1 MIITSAHFLSTV
13 SIMNKRQMNA
23 LFDMFKEE
31 FPEPIVCDVP
41 KCEHYFMTDD
51 GIYICSHCFVI
62 EYGIT
67 DPFVEYKDRPIPP
80 SSPYEKLTHFKE
92 KLDELSGSN
101 SLCIPEEVMKI
112 CPGTH
117 QEEIKLS
124 LQKHKLKK
132 YYSCVYLIMRQK
144 GIKIPAL
151 LQHDKERLIHLFKQ
165 IEVVYNR
172 VKRKTNMVSYHFLLS
187 KMLPMIG
194 RRDLVPFLFVL
205 HSKRKL
211 KEYETLWNNMM
222 TLL

>member
-1 MIITSAHFLSTV
+1 
-13 SIMNKRQMNA
+13 MNA
-23 LFDMFKEE
+23 LFDMFEQE
-31 FPEPIVCDVP
+31 FPEPVVCEKP
-41 KCEHYFMTDD
+41 GCEHHFMMDD
-51 GIYICSHCFVI
+51 GVYICSYCFVI

-67 DPFVEYKDRPIPP
+67 DPFVEWKDRPLSP

-101 SLCIPEEVMKI
+101 SLCIPKEVMEL
-112 CPGTH
+112 CTGMH
-117 QEEIKLS
+117 QEEIKQT

-151 LQHDKERLIHLFKQ
+151 LQHDKDRLINLFKQ

-172 VKRKTNMVSYHFLLS
+172 IKKKTNMVSYHFLLS

-194 RRDLVPFLFVL
+194 RHDLVPFLFVL

-211 KEYETLWNNMM
+211 KEYDLLWRKLVS
-222 TLL
+222 LL

>member
-1 MIITSAHFLSTV
+1 
-13 SIMNKRQMNA
+13 MNKRQMNA

-31 FPEPIVCDVP
+31 FPEPA
-41 KCEHYFMTDD
+41 KCESLKCGHHFMMDD

-92 KLDELSGSN
+92 TIEILAGSN
-101 SLCIPEEVMKI
+101 SLCIPEEVMEI
-112 CPGTH
+112 CTGTH
-117 QEEIKLS
+117 QEDIKLS
-124 LQKHKLKK
+124 LQKNKLKK

-151 LQHDKERLIHLFKQ
+151 LQHDKEKLIRLFKQ
-165 IEVVYNR
+165 IETVYNR
-172 VKRKTNMVSYHFLLS
+172 IKRKTNMINYHFLLS
-187 KMLPMIG
+187 RMLPMIG
-194 RRDLVPFLFVL
+194 RSDLVPFLFVL
-205 HSKRKL
+205 HSARKK
-211 KEYETLWNNMM
+211 KEYSIMWDKIL